1 MSKVTA
7 PDIARELI
15 KRHEKLENDRR
26 AFWDPTWQDISDY
39 MAPRKSNILRE
50 REPGRRQ
57 TDHMFDATPVKANE
71 LLAASI
77 QGSLTSAAIRW
88 FSLRVR
94 SIALKDNQDI
104 NRWLEQA
111 SAIMYD
117 ALRQSNFASEIHE
130 AYLDL
135 GAFGTAGIFVPE
147 PEVSAS
153 KGFSGLRFQALPIG
167 GYTIDEDS
175 DGRVDTV
182 FYPFKLTGKAALE
195 KWGDKLPE
203 ATQKKAQEK
212 PNEMVEFLH
221 VAMPREV
228 DLLLRKN
235 KKGATNMPWASYH
248 IDVKAKAIISKSGFN
263 EFPYLVPR
271 WSKVAGEMWGRGP
284 GYTALPDVRT
294 LNKLVEL
301 KLKALA
307 KNIDPPVMVRD
318 EGVIGAVRLTPG
330 GLTHVRDLEAVRTLE
345 LTGRFDITQ
354 LEETK
359 LQDAVKN
366 IFFSDQLQLRE
377 GPQMTAL
384 EVQVRFELMQRF
396 LGPTLGR
403 LESELL
409 NPLIERVFGIL
420 TRAKV
425 IPEPPEEIL
434 AAQEAMG
441 GSAQI
446 VDIEYEGPLARAQ
459 RVSDSVATQRFLSS
473 VLPMAES
480 SPNVL
485 DLIDMDEMV
494 RVNAH
499 ASGVPAVV
507 LRSKEEVAKT
517 RKTRADEEIKK
528 RQLEEAQLLA
538 TTAGKVAPTIKAVNE
553 AVPGPGLAGVAG

>member
-1 MSKVTA
+1 MSTN
-7 PDIARELI
+7 PEIARELI
-15 KRHEKLENDRR
+15 KRNDRLVSDRR

-39 MAPRKSNILRE
+39 MAPRKSNIVRE

-57 TDHMFDATPVKANE
+57 TDFMFDGTAVKANE

-94 SIALKDNQDI
+94 GIALKNNKDVNL
-104 NRWLEQA
+104 WLEQ
-111 SAIMYD
+111 SAVIVYD

-147 PEVSAS
+147 PEMSAS
-153 KGFSGLRFQALPIG
+153 KGFPGLRFQALPIG

-203 ATQKKAQEK
+203 TTQKKAQDK
-212 PNEMVEFLH
+212 PNEMIEFLH

-235 KKGATNMPWASYH
+235 KKGATRMPWASYH
-248 IDVKAKAIISKSGFN
+248 IDVKAKAIISESGFH

-330 GLTHVRDLEAVRTLE
+330 GLTHVRDMEAVKTLD

-354 LEETK
+354 LEESS
-359 LQDAVKN
+359 LQQKVEKV
-366 IFFSDQLQLRE
+366 FFSDQLQLRE

-409 NPLIERVFGIL
+409 NPLIQRVFDIL

-425 IPEPPEEIL
+425 LSEPPEEIL

-459 RVSDSVATQRFLSS
+459 RVSDSVATQRFLSA

-499 ASGVPAVV
+499 AAGVPATV

-517 RKTRADEEIKK
+517 RQERASREKAQRD
-528 RQLEEAQLLA
+528 LEQAQLIA
-538 TTAGKVAPTIKAVNE
+538 TTAGKGAPMAKVALDAARE
-553 AVPGPGLAGVAG
+553 PGLAGTVG